1 MLCVDA
7 YCLDLN
13 KLAIEDKA
21 VFESPPWPGRAF
33 VSCIHDLIIRQ
44 SVYYPAVDEEAI

>member
-21 VFESPPWPGRAF
+21 VFESPRGLAELLLVVF
-33 VSCIHDLIIRQ
+33 MT
-44 SVYYPAVDEEAI
+44 